1 MVVPSM
7 RDVKKS
13 AVVTLIFTLLALTA
27 ARAEIEYAGFLQG
40 PDGVRVTL
48 TDGSGGAASGWLK
61 LGQVFAGHTVVAS
74 DARRV
79 VLEKDGHR
87 IERPLREAKIKDGR
101 MIVRGSVTAG
111 PLGTLPNVAVSLFA
125 GEEAVFPLHE
135 TLTLHL
141 RVEQQSDGT
150 LLYRAK
156 FIERRD
162 SGEDTLAAPSIISL
176 PGQPFALQVGEYGF
190 RFSPER

>member
-1 MVVPSM
+1 MIVPSM

-48 TDGSGGAASGWLK
+48 TDGSSGAASGWLK
-61 LGQVFAGHTVVAS
+61 LGQVF
-74 DARRV
+74 
-79 VLEKDGHR
+79 DGHR

-135 TLTLHL
+135 NLTLSL
-141 RVEQQSDGT
+141 RVEPRADGT
-150 LLYRAK
+150 ILYRAK

-162 SGEDTLAAPSIISL
+162 GGEDQLAAPALVAL
-176 PGQPFALQVGEYGF
+176 PGQPFALRVGEYGF
-190 RFSPER
+190 QFFPER